1 MANSKIITLPTIS
14 DERGCLTIL
23 EREIEFP
30 IKRIFWIYGADGEK
44 RGGHRHKVTK
54 QALIAI
60 NGEVSINIRKNND
73 EINLRLNQPSKCL
86 ILEPE
91 DWHTMEF
98 QKGSILLVA
107 ASHFFNKNDYIYDVL
122 FE

>member
-60 NGEVSINIRKNND
+60 NGEVSINIRIFSLIKLFHVVMRS
-73 EINLRLNQPSKCL
+73 ISPS
-86 ILEPE
+86 
-91 DWHTMEF
+91 
-98 QKGSILLVA
+98 
-107 ASHFFNKNDYIYDVL
+107 
-122 FE
+122 